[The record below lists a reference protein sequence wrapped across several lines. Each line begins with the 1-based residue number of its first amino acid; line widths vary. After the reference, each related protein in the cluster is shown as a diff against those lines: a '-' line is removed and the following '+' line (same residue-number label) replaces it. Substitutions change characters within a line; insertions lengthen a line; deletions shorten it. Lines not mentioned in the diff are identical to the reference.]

1 MSCLLKL
8 EDYQNV
14 VTLST
19 DLLEVEP
26 RNYRILSLKAD
37 AEYYSGNYE
46 VALCFYHRGIRS
58 APPHERARLKDGMRK
73 IIENHYYSNINRCI
87 SFRRTQE
94 VICQLLNKKSSKSK
108 KRMIRIK

>member
-14 VTLST
+14 VILST
-19 DLLEVEP
+19 ELLEVEP

-37 AEYYSGNYE
+37 AEYYSENYE

-58 APPHERARLKDGMRK
+58 APSHERARLKDRK
-73 IIENHYYSNINRCI
+73 RKNIENYSNSNVKLAFFFQENTRGHWPV
-87 SFRRTQE
+87 SGQE
-94 VICQLLNKKSSKSK
+94 V
-108 KRMIRIK
+108 

>member
-19 DLLEVEP
+19 ELLATEP
-26 RNYRILSLKAD
+26 QNYKILSLKAE

-58 APPHERARLKDGMRK
+58 APSHERTRLKDGMRK
-73 IIENHYYSNINRCI
+73 NIDNQNSNVKLTSFFQENTRGHQPVSRQKIQ
-87 SFRRTQE
+87 ST
-94 VICQLLNKKSSKSK
+94 
-108 KRMIRIK
+108 